1 MRGIFER
8 NLGEESEE
16 ESGRGIWERKLGED
30 SGKGTWGERNLGK
43 GSGGGI

>member
-30 SGKGTWGERNLGK
+30 SGKGIWERNLGK
-43 GSGGGI
+43 GSGRGI